1 MASVYEDW
9 SDDRGG
15 VEDVSIVRW
24 WPDFLISRANR
35 HTLRGRTFFEIVG
48 VSSREVPLPEE
59 EREIYLSLHVGYV
72 ALNLTDDRGRR
83 YFSTEISLNE
93 FLADDRTSQVWHCP
107 SFSAFVDDRS
117 LERTEFR

>member
-35 HTLRGRTFFEIVG
+35 HTLRERTFFEIVG

-59 EREIYLSLHVGYV
+59 ERERSIYHYV
-72 ALNLTDDRGRR
+72 WGMSR
-83 YFSTEISLNE
+83 
-93 FLADDRTSQVWHCP
+93 
-107 SFSAFVDDRS
+107 
-117 LERTEFR
+117 

>member
-59 EREIYLSLHVGYV
+59 EREIYLSLRVGYV

-83 YFSTEISLNE
+83 YFATEISLHE
-93 FLADDRTSQVWHCP
+93 FLADDRTSQVWHL
-107 SFSAFVDDRS
+107 S
-117 LERTEFR
+117 LF

>member
-35 HTLRGRTFFEIVG
+35 HTLRGRTFFEIRSVIPRSTTARRG
-48 VSSREVPLPEE
+48 
-59 EREIYLSLHVGYV
+59 EREIYLSLRVGYV

-83 YFSTEISLNE
+83 YFSTEISLHE
-93 FLADDRTSQVWHCP
+93 FLADDRTSQVWHL
-107 SFSAFVDDRS
+107 S
-117 LERTEFR
+117 LF